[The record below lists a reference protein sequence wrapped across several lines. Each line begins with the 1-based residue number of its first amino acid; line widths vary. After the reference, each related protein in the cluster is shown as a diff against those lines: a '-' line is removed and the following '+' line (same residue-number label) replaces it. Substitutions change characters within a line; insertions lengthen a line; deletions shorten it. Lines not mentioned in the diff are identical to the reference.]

1 MMENVKEEENYMSTQ
16 YEAHLVIGCYLSDL
30 DLQEG
35 MEDWEYWQENL
46 EHLGINWYEESGFIG
61 FEVEENQKLN
71 INSVQALG
79 KVAQKFRH
87 ITGQS
92 ATVKACL
99 YSY

>member
-1 MMENVKEEENYMSTQ
+1 MIV
-16 YEAHLVIGCYLSDL
+16 YEAHLVIGCYLSDIYIKETDSDTFAQDYCDEL
-30 DLQEG
+30 S
-35 MEDWEYWQENL
+35 L
-46 EHLGINWYEESGFIG
+46 EHGIIFYEESGFIG
-61 FEVEENQKLN
+61 FEVEENQKFN

>member
-1 MMENVKEEENYMSTQ
+1 MSNQ
-16 YEAHLVIGCYLSDL
+16 YEAHLVVGCYLSDL
-30 DLQEG
+30 DIPDV

-71 INSVQALG
+71 IHSVQALG
-79 KVAQKFRH
+79 KVTRKFKS
-87 ITGQS
+87 ITGQD
-92 ATVKACL
+92 ATVRACL